1 MSFKFQ
7 LPPITADM
15 SVDRMRSYLM
25 QMQDQLEYALNNLE
39 TSNFT
44 ETTKQELS
52 KNSAAIS
59 QEVVE
64 ASEEVSKAFVLK
76 NAEEIRE
83 EMQTYV
89 QSITGQYEAISEQFG
104 TYREETDLKIETN
117 ANGITQ
123 NYNKVTALE
132 TSTNNA
138 IAATNAEVTSQGDVI
153 DATTA
158 WKRLTQAY
166 IKTGLLYY
174 EGLTPVYGIA
184 IGQINIDENDPEECM
199 IREGFYATYTG
210 SDIVFYKGTTEVA
223 RYSDIEAIVNQLS
236 TNRIV
241 MGNFTISVDADGFT
255 IR

>member
-184 IGQINIDENDPEECM
+184 IGQINIDENDPEEQASKLFACLRECDKDKN
-199 IREGFYATYTG
+199 IRYIYARMPQKNGVGLAVYNRLIKAAGFK
-210 SDIVFYKGTTEVA
+210 ITE
-223 RYSDIEAIVNQLS
+223 L
-236 TNRIV
+236 
-241 MGNFTISVDADGFT
+241 
-255 IR
+255 